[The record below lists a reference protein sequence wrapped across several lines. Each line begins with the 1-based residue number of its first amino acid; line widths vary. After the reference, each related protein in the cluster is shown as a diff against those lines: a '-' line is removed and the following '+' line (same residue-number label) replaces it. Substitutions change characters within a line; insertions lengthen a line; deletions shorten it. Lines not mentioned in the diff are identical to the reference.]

1 MKAKEFW
8 ETCRKGVPMARRSL
22 WKWLQAP
29 IFLAGLA
36 AIIYVPLGLPQVEP
50 LWFRAIL
57 WVLLLMVILIVAIC
71 VGLTPYWGQKAI
83 TNEQASKY
91 ERALEEKD
99 RVIEEKGNVIVG
111 YTNDFF
117 RVNKENEEL
126 KQQLKSR

>member
-1 MKAKEFW
+1 MKEFW
-8 ETCRKGVPMARRSL
+8 ETCRGGFPMTRRNL

-83 TNEQASKY
+83 TDKQTSKHK
-91 ERALEEKD
+91 ETLEEKDKVIGEKD
-99 RVIEEKGNVIVG
+99 RVIRD
-111 YTNDFF
+111 YTSDFF

-126 KQQLKSR
+126 KQQLKNR